1 MAKRTLAYVKG
12 TLNYK
17 LHYPGPSSS
26 TPVLS
31 GYVDSNWVNSLDRK
45 STTGFCFFIDS
56 CLVVWCSKKQPTIAT
71 STTVAEYFA
80 MYEATMETVCLCNL
94 LDDLQIPQKRPTLLR
109 ENNQS
114 AIKLAEDEASHK
126 RTKHIDVKY
135 KYTREQQDMG
145 TIHVEYVPSEEN
157 LADFFTKPLARV
169 QFQEMCKR
177 LGLHH

>member
-1 MAKRTLAYVKG
+1 
-12 TLNYK
+12 
-17 LHYPGPSSS
+17 
-26 TPVLS
+26 
-31 GYVDSNWVNSLDRK
+31 
-45 STTGFCFFIDS
+45 
-56 CLVVWCSKKQPTIAT
+56 
-71 STTVAEYFA
+71 
-80 MYEATMETVCLCNL
+80 MYEATTETVCLRNL

-109 ENNQS
+109 EDNQS

-135 KYTREQQDMG
+135 KYTREQQDLG
-145 TIHVEYVPSEEN
+145 TICVEYVPSEEN